1 MNSGP
6 YILLLKEVEQSPL
19 LKVGENHM
27 DFFILYFVYSCLEFF
42 WLFVPGYEDTK
53 RISIDIP
60 QLPEIP
66 RINKSLYAV
75 ENVVRALNANERH
88 VPFRDTKLTR
98 MLQDSIGGASQALMI
113 TCLVSHLVT
122 TICEISKI
130 P

>member
-6 YILLLKEVEQSPL
+6 SILLLKEEEHSPL
-19 LKVGENHM
+19 LKVGENLM
-27 DFFILYFVYSCLEFF
+27 DFFISYFVYSCLGFF
-42 WLFVPGYEDTK
+42 WLFVSGYEDTK
-53 RISIDIP
+53 RMSIDIP
-60 QLPEIP
+60 QLLEIP

-122 TICEISKI
+122 TICENFKI